1 MLGTCSPNANS
12 SDLEHNFRDLAAR
25 NCLVSQDEVVKVGD
39 LGMARHMYT
48 SNFYLAQSNH
58 SMPIRWMAPESI
70 SDRTFTSQS
79 DVWSYSVVL
88 WEIATLAEIP
98 YQAKTNEEVMF
109 YVKSGGSLQFP
120 ENCPDIFQS
129 LALKCW
135 KTVPDSRP
143 TFLDVCKYVPKK
155 ALPEKKLADKVSS
168 ALAFKSS

>member
-25 NCLVSQDEVVKVGD
+25 NCLVSRDVVVKVGD

-70 SDRTFTSQS
+70 SDRIFTSQS
-79 DVWSYSVVL
+79 DVWSYGVVL
-88 WEIATLAEIP
+88 WEIATFAEIP

-109 YVKSGGSLQFP
+109 HVKSGGSLQFP

-143 TFLDVCKYVPKK
+143 MFLDVCKYVPKK
-155 ALPEKKLADKVSS
+155 SFA
-168 ALAFKSS
+168 